1 MVPLAFFLSEISEI
15 SEFSE
20 FSEISE
26 FSEFSEFSEVSE
38 FSEFSE
44 ILEDF
49 LSIWV
54 GIGLSGRDCDDF
66 LEKDL
71 IYLIIVAI
79 FAL

>member
-1 MVPLAFFLSEISEI
+1 MVPLAFSLSEISEI
-15 SEFSE
+15 SEF
-20 FSEISE
+20 
-26 FSEFSEFSEVSE
+26 SE

-49 LSIWV
+49 LSIWA